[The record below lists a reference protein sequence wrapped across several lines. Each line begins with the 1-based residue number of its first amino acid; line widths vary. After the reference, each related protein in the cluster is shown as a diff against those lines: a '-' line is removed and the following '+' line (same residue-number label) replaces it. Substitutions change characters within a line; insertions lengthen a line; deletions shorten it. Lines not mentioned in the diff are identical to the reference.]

1 MNKKLHLLRCIVNSN
16 HSLSEELY
24 NAEVYI
30 KENKISCPIV
40 YVEDIVIKQWFIYL
54 YKNKEWILLD
64 KGELIDE

>member
-1 MNKKLHLLRCIVNSN
+1 MNKKLQLLRCIVNSN

-30 KENKISCPIV
+30 KENKISCPIA
-40 YVEDIVIKQWFIYL
+40 YVEDIVIKQWFIYF